1 MRRVLAKPSLILDEM
16 CRLFGK
22 FASYLRG
29 VLCKT
34 RLIFPRING
43 PNVYIFAYGS
53 DLLGCYR
60 VLRRLSMS
68 TQNNSKLYVYSNNRN
83 SLFLQ
88 STFVVV
94 VVVVVYDLTTKEF
107 NLQKEGKTPRKSKC
121 RDVFYSIALLVVSYR
136 SNYV

>member
-1 MRRVLAKPSLILDEM
+1 
-16 CRLFGK
+16 
-22 FASYLRG
+22 
-29 VLCKT
+29 
-34 RLIFPRING
+34 
-43 PNVYIFAYGS
+43 
-53 DLLGCYR
+53 
-60 VLRRLSMS
+60 MS

-88 STFVVV
+88 STFVV

-121 RDVFYSIALLVVSYR
+121 RDVFYSIALLVLSYR

>member
-1 MRRVLAKPSLILDEM
+1 
-16 CRLFGK
+16 
-22 FASYLRG
+22 
-29 VLCKT
+29 
-34 RLIFPRING
+34 
-43 PNVYIFAYGS
+43 
-53 DLLGCYR
+53 
-60 VLRRLSMS
+60 MS

-94 VVVVVYDLTTKEF
+94 VVYDLTTKEF
-107 NLQKEGKTPRKSKC
+107 NLQKEGKTPGKSKC

>member
-1 MRRVLAKPSLILDEM
+1 
-16 CRLFGK
+16 
-22 FASYLRG
+22 
-29 VLCKT
+29 
-34 RLIFPRING
+34 
-43 PNVYIFAYGS
+43 
-53 DLLGCYR
+53 
-60 VLRRLSMS
+60 MS

-94 VVVVVYDLTTKEF
+94 VVVVVVYDLTTKEF
-107 NLQKEGKTPRKSKC
+107 NLQKEGKTPGKSKS

>member
-1 MRRVLAKPSLILDEM
+1 
-16 CRLFGK
+16 
-22 FASYLRG
+22 
-29 VLCKT
+29 
-34 RLIFPRING
+34 
-43 PNVYIFAYGS
+43 
-53 DLLGCYR
+53 
-60 VLRRLSMS
+60 MS

-94 VVVVVYDLTTKEF
+94 VVVVYDLTTKEF
-107 NLQKEGKTPRKSKC
+107 TLQKEGKTPGKSKC

>member
-1 MRRVLAKPSLILDEM
+1 
-16 CRLFGK
+16 
-22 FASYLRG
+22 
-29 VLCKT
+29 
-34 RLIFPRING
+34 
-43 PNVYIFAYGS
+43 
-53 DLLGCYR
+53 
-60 VLRRLSMS
+60 MS

-94 VVVVVYDLTTKEF
+94 VVVVVFYDLTTKEF
-107 NLQKEGKTPRKSKC
+107 NLQKEGKTPGKSKC

>member
-1 MRRVLAKPSLILDEM
+1 
-16 CRLFGK
+16 
-22 FASYLRG
+22 
-29 VLCKT
+29 
-34 RLIFPRING
+34 
-43 PNVYIFAYGS
+43 
-53 DLLGCYR
+53 
-60 VLRRLSMS
+60 MS

-94 VVVVVYDLTTKEF
+94 VVVYDLTTKEF
-107 NLQKEGKTPRKSKC
+107 NLQKEGKTPGKSKC

>member
-1 MRRVLAKPSLILDEM
+1 
-16 CRLFGK
+16 
-22 FASYLRG
+22 
-29 VLCKT
+29 
-34 RLIFPRING
+34 
-43 PNVYIFAYGS
+43 
-53 DLLGCYR
+53 
-60 VLRRLSMS
+60 MS
-68 TQNNSKLYVYSNNRN
+68 TQNNSQLYVYSNNRN

-107 NLQKEGKTPRKSKC
+107 NLQKEGKTPGKSKS

>member
-1 MRRVLAKPSLILDEM
+1 
-16 CRLFGK
+16 
-22 FASYLRG
+22 
-29 VLCKT
+29 
-34 RLIFPRING
+34 
-43 PNVYIFAYGS
+43 
-53 DLLGCYR
+53 
-60 VLRRLSMS
+60 MS

-94 VVVVVYDLTTKEF
+94 VVVVVVVVYDLTTKEF
-107 NLQKEGKTPRKSKC
+107 NLQKEGKTPGKSKC

>member
-1 MRRVLAKPSLILDEM
+1 
-16 CRLFGK
+16 
-22 FASYLRG
+22 
-29 VLCKT
+29 
-34 RLIFPRING
+34 
-43 PNVYIFAYGS
+43 
-53 DLLGCYR
+53 
-60 VLRRLSMS
+60 MS

-94 VVVVVYDLTTKEF
+94 VVVVYDLTTQEF
-107 NLQKEGKTPRKSKC
+107 NLQKEGKTPGKSKC